1 MKNKTRPVA
10 DERVTQESHA
20 VMAKNFH
27 IGMLLLLLLLL
38 VKAVAML
45 AGSTWHVL
53 LPEAAGLLVGGVV
66 CAAWMTIRRLWGRPD
81 ERIAAERAICLS
93 TSWTVMHCVALLT
106 ATALLIIDGDS
117 SLLYVLTML
126 AMTLIQYLTMG
137 RMTRRGLYGSDAPDG
152 VWKRLLPVLLAVLA
166 VAPLMMWGMGL
177 LRRQTYPGWA
187 YAAVELILLGACLLG
202 GLLAKRLTVRSAAQ
216 AEAQLRAL
224 EESDEE

>member
-20 VMAKNFH
+20 VMAKNFR

-38 VKAVAML
+38 VKTVAIL
-45 AGSTWHVL
+45 AGASWHVL
-53 LPEAAGLLVGGVV
+53 LPEAAGLLVGGLV
-66 CAAWMTIRRLWGRPD
+66 CVAWMTIRRLWGRPD

-93 TSWTVMHCVALLT
+93 TSWTATHCAALLT
-106 ATALLIIDGDS
+106 ATALLIMDDDR

-137 RMTRRGLYGSDAPDG
+137 QMTRRGLYGGQAPDG
-152 VWKRLLPVLLAVLA
+152 VWKRLLPVMLAVRII
-166 VAPLMMWGMGL
+166 APLMMWGMGL

-187 YAAVELILLGACLLG
+187 YAAVELILLGACLL
-202 GLLAKRLTVRSAAQ
+202 AKRLTIRSAAQ
-216 AEAQLRAL
+216 VESQLRAL